1 MQESLNYGFFFYH
14 FVVEW
19 LGFILAYTAWSLEI
33 SVIQSLVQKQKSVAL
48 PKWSFDVV
56 TPSAA
61 EQEQCFA
68 ERIQTQLTLDNF
80 GKSVNGTTKVGVAHH
95 GYTCISVVRSLS
107 IILALVLC
115 QP

>member
-1 MQESLNYGFFFYH
+1 MASSFFYYH

-33 SVIQSLVQKQKSVAL
+33 SVIQSPVQKQKAIAH
-48 PKWSFDVV
+48 PEQSFDTV

-68 ERIQTQLTLDNF
+68 ERIQM
-80 GKSVNGTTKVGVAHH
+80 VAMKNL
-95 GYTCISVVRSLS
+95 CE
-107 IILALVLC
+107 II
-115 QP
+115 